1 MLRETMH
8 GGGASPQ
15 QPGDGLEETEPKP
28 KDVLERPCL
37 NSKGFRARGG
47 SLAVAQLL
55 RRPYNTQVRFS
66 SWSCLWEDEAG
77 VWLCAPFQLGAP
89 WSGSAFA
96 FNEKNSSMIFPCASS
111 SSCDSCVVFLCCRH
125 KPSLPCFEI
134 PTADHG
140 KCLHCSW
147 HLLIFFRWLRA
158 AGIPHYFFIS
168 QFEYSFSLTKRVM
181 VFNSSF
187 RGVCAEPVLGPQ

>member
-1 MLRETMH
+1 MGRMGQE
-8 GGGASPQ
+8 S
-15 QPGDGLEETEPKP
+15 
-28 KDVLERPCL
+28 
-37 NSKGFRARGG
+37 G
-47 SLAVAQLL
+47 SL
-55 RRPYNTQVRFS
+55 PCFS
-66 SWSCLWEDEAG
+66 WELSRVG
-77 VWLCAPFQLGAP
+77 LSLP
-89 WSGSAFA
+89 SM
-96 FNEKNSSMIFPCASS
+96 KNSPMIFPRASS
-111 SSCDSCVVFLCCRH
+111 SSCDFCVVFLCCPH

-140 KCLHCSW
+140 KCLYCSW

-187 RGVCAEPVLGPQ
+187 RGICAEPVLGPQ